1 MTTVNILMCAVMVG
15 ICIAILG
22 GGYYHD
28 HQVRLRAAEH
38 AEAVYQ
44 LERYIHTNFPVGSTH
59 ELKGYGRVQFKR
71 YTANRYNPN
80 DVTFWTAGP
89 SGAYHS
95 GQIVTMSWRLFQELL
110 IEKSEE

>member
-1 MTTVNILMCAVMVG
+1 MTIVEILVCAVMVV
-15 ICIAILG
+15 ICIAIFG
-22 GGYYHD
+22 GVYYHD
-28 HQVRLRAAEH
+28 RQVHLRAAEH
-38 AEAVYQ
+38 AEAVCQ
-44 LERYIHTNFPVGSTH
+44 FERYIHTNFPVGSTH

-71 YTANRYNPN
+71 YSVYRTLPD

-89 SGAYHS
+89 CGGYHS